1 MAGLMALPLAANN
14 QGWHALP
21 ASTRLIAAAR
31 QQIGVTIDYDP
42 AYVRLDYPM
51 GDVPRESGVCIDVIV
66 RAYRD
71 ALNFDFQKAIHEDM
85 RANFAAYTGRWGLSR
100 PDRNIDHRRVPNL
113 ETWLERHAEE
123 LPAEDWQPG
132 DLLTCRVDQSLPHIA
147 IISDKTTSWD
157 EPLVIHN
164 IGLGTREERL
174 IGRFDDERRFRFYPT
189 QDA

>member
-1 MAGLMALPLAANN
+1 MAGLVALPLAANN
-14 QGWHALP
+14 QGWQALP
-21 ASTRLIAAAR
+21 QSTRLISAAR

-51 GDVPRESGVCIDVIV
+51 GDVPRESGVCVDVIV

-71 ALNFDFQKAIHEDM
+71 ALEFDFQTAIHEDM
-85 RANFAAYTGRWGLSR
+85 SSNFGVYPRRWGLSR
-100 PDRNIDHRRVPNL
+100 PDRNIDHRRVPNV
-113 ETWLERHAEE
+113 ETWLARYGEE
-123 LPAEDWQPG
+123 LPADEWEPG

-147 IISDKTTSWD
+147 IISDKTTAWG

-174 IGRFDDERRFRFYPT
+174 IGRFDHERRFRFYPPQT
-189 QDA
+189 A

>member
-1 MAGLMALPLAANN
+1 MAGLVALPLAANN
-14 QGWHALP
+14 QGWQALSQ
-21 ASTRLIAAAR
+21 STRLIASAR

-42 AYVRLDYPM
+42 AYVRLDYPK
-51 GDVPRESGVCIDVIV
+51 GDVPRESGVCIDVVV
-66 RAYRD
+66 RAFRD
-71 ALNFDFQKAIHEDM
+71 AFSFDFQKAIHEDM
-85 RANFAAYTGRWGLSR
+85 RADFGSYPRTWGLSR

-113 ETWLERHAEE
+113 ETWLIRHGVE
-123 LPAEDWQPG
+123 LPADEWEPG

-147 IISDKTTSWD
+147 IISDKTTAWG

-174 IGRFDDERRFRFYPT
+174 IGRFDHERRFRYYPP